1 MYNGWDNYF
10 VNIEFKIFKW
20 TVNFQIQVNIKSA
33 NPEKELHFFCEHFCT
48 AAEFKEMM
56 TFCSDTKGLT
66 KSKYC
71 LKWWKLK
78 IIYWQV
84 MKKFWSATLWTHR
97 KLCFIL
103 LLNGYFSHVKYF
115 DTKLYRGYEL
125 SIRSNANNYATVIY
139 YRKPTKLLEGNVF
152 SRVCPSVH
160 SLMLTSVYRC
170 NQPPSL

>member
-1 MYNGWDNYF
+1 
-10 VNIEFKIFKW
+10 
-20 TVNFQIQVNIKSA
+20 
-33 NPEKELHFFCEHFCT
+33 
-48 AAEFKEMM
+48 MM
-56 TFCSDTKGLT
+56 TFCSDTKELT

-160 SLMLTSVYRC
+160 SLMLTLTVQV
-170 NQPPSL
+170 QPTTLLVDLDLTVQGPNSHPLPYSTPLHLRWHVETWHYTA

>member
-1 MYNGWDNYF
+1 M
-10 VNIEFKIFKW
+10 W
-20 TVNFQIQVNIKSA
+20 T
-33 NPEKELHFFCEHFCT
+33 FCRT
-48 AAEFKEMM
+48 AEFKEMM

-84 MKKFWSATLWTHR
+84 MKEFWSATLWTYR
-97 KLCFIL
+97 KLGLIL

-152 SRVCPSVH
+152 SPVCPSVH
-160 SLMLTSVYRC
+160 SLTLTWLYRC
-170 NQPPSL
+170 NQPPFLFTWTSQYRDPIPTPSPTPLHLLWHVETWHYTA